1 MTTLLR
7 FHFRYSSKSILF
19 LIVFAILLSLLNL
32 SEVININI
40 VSLVMILSVYIPTM
54 CIAHI
59 IDARFSKLIR
69 TFPISFTQ
77 YVKSAY
83 LYTILLYSS
92 MLIPVILVI
101 SYHYF
106 YKDMTVF
113 ALCYALGIFAF
124 TIATTGGALKAHFKQ
139 PTNHNS
145 ISGSDLFFYIL
156 FIFIVHTFLCFI
168 FSYWGLVYV
177 GALITP
183 ISCLVLYY
191 KQYKASIELYGQA
204 EYL

>member
-7 FHFRYSSKSILF
+7 FHFRYSNKAILF
-19 LIVFAILLSLLNL
+19 LIVFAILLSFLSL

-40 VSLVMILSVYIPTM
+40 VSLVSILSVYIPTM

-59 IDARFSKLIR
+59 IDARFSQLIR
-69 TFPISFTQ
+69 TFPISFAQ

-83 LYTILLYSS
+83 LYAILLYSG
-92 MLIPVILVI
+92 MLIPVVLII
-101 SYHYF
+101 SYHYL
-106 YKDMTVF
+106 YKDMSVF
-113 ALCYALGIFAF
+113 TLCYTLGIFAF
-124 TIATTGGALKAHFKQ
+124 SIATTGGALKAYFKQ

-145 ISGSDLFFYIL
+145 ISGADLFFYIL
-156 FIFIVHTFLCFI
+156 FILIPHTFLCFI
-168 FSYWGLVYV
+168 FSYWNLVYI

-183 ISCLVLYY
+183 MICLALYY
-191 KQYKASIELYGQA
+191 RQYKASTELYEQA